1 MMPRMKSA
9 IPVALIMFDVRIP
22 SPVSVAPKER
32 MKGQYVGE
40 GMIAGFG
47 MCQPAEF
54 PFSFSREKP
63 AGPG

>member
-1 MMPRMKSA
+1 
-9 IPVALIMFDVRIP
+9 MFDVRIP